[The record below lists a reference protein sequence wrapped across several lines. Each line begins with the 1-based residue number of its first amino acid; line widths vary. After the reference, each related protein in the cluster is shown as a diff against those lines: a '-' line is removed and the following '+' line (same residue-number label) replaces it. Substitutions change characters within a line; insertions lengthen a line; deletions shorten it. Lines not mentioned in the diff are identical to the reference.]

1 MLFNPSFFIN
11 SALLGVGLAM
21 DAFTVSVANG
31 LAAPN
36 MSRARRAAIPATF
49 ALFQFMMPVIGWCC
63 VRAIADAFAAFSRAI
78 PWIAMA
84 LLGFIGIKMVIE
96 GLPGRGDPADGTV
109 ASDAGL
115 SGSAASFAA
124 LLAMQGVAMLFR
136 VYLSRTVGAAGL
148 GLLQLIL
155 TVGGLALT
163 VGVSGARVTAM
174 YLCAEELGQRRS
186 RGVGR
191 VLQACTSYCLCA
203 GCLAGLTLILGA
215 DYIALRWI
223 GDARAASGIRLL
235 GLFLP
240 ACVIFVRER
249 QRTD

>member
-124 LLAMQGVAMLFR
+124 LLAMQGVATSIDA
-136 VYLSRTVGAAGL
+136 LSVGFTLARYGAAGAL
-148 GLLQLIL
+148 ASAGIIAAVTWLICH
-155 TVGGLALT
+155 T
-163 VGVSGARVTAM
+163 GVRIG
-174 YLCAEELGQRRS
+174 RRF
-186 RGVGR
+186 GEH
-191 VLQACTSYCLCA
+191 
-203 GCLAGLTLILGA
+203 LAGWASILGGA
-215 DYIALRWI
+215 ILIAIGLEILLR
-223 GDARAASGIRLL
+223 
-235 GLFLP
+235 GL
-240 ACVIFVRER
+240 
-249 QRTD
+249 